1 MFFVFVGRLMEYLK
15 GKLGYKIAL
24 GSAYGSGKNGGR
36 RWCKEEKDKN
46 YKVGDFIIHKMY
58 GEGIIVSLE
67 GTIGKIC
74 FTARSEIKTFD
85 ITHPSITKK

>member
-36 RWCKEEKDKN
+36 RWCKEEKDK
-46 YKVGDFIIHKMY
+46 K
-58 GEGIIVSLE
+58 
-67 GTIGKIC
+67 
-74 FTARSEIKTFD
+74 
-85 ITHPSITKK
+85 TKKDIDMGVKSISYSL